1 MEKTKQQRR
10 RIFQRHMAVDF
21 FFDRHRPELFLWR
34 VVQVEM
40 NALIP
45 LNPTREE
52 LIIAAC
58 AFGQLP
64 GLDVDVEAKYCHY
77 CHRAWMTFSERI
89 FSLS

>member
-10 RIFQRHMAVDF
+10 RIFQRHMAVGF
-21 FFDRHRPELFLWR
+21 CFDRHRPDPFLWR
-34 VVQVEM
+34 VVRVEM

-52 LIIAAC
+52 LNIAAY

-64 GLDVDVEAKYCHY
+64 GLDVDVKANHCHN
-77 CHRAWMTFSERI
+77 CHRVWITFSERI

>member
-10 RIFQRHMAVDF
+10 RIFQRHMTVGF
-21 FFDRHRPELFLWR
+21 SFDRHRLDPFLRR
-34 VVQVEM
+34 VVRVEV

-52 LIIAAC
+52 LSIAAC

>member
-10 RIFQRHMAVDF
+10 RIFQRHMAVGF
-21 FFDRHRPELFLWR
+21 CFDRHRPDPFLRR
-34 VVQVEM
+34 VVRVEM

-52 LIIAAC
+52 LSIAAC

-64 GLDVDVEAKYCHY
+64 GLDVDVKAKYCHN
-77 CHRAWMTFSERI
+77 CHRAWITFSERI
-89 FSLS
+89 FSLN

>member
-10 RIFQRHMAVDF
+10 RIFQRHMAVGF
-21 FFDRHRPELFLWR
+21 CFDRHRPDPFLRR
-34 VVQVEM
+34 VVRVEV

-52 LIIAAC
+52 LSIAAY

-64 GLDVDVEAKYCHY
+64 GLDVDVKAYYCRK

>member
-10 RIFQRHMAVDF
+10 RIFQRHMAVGF
-21 FFDRHRPELFLWR
+21 FLDRHRPEPFHWR

-52 LIIAAC
+52 LSIAAC

-64 GLDVDVEAKYCHY
+64 GLDVDVKAYYCHN
-77 CHRAWMTFSERI
+77 CHRAWITFSERI

>member
-10 RIFQRHMAVDF
+10 RLFQRHMAAHF
-21 FFDRHRPELFLWR
+21 FFDRHRPEPFLWR

-40 NALIP
+40 NAVIP

-52 LIIAAC
+52 VRIAAC

-64 GLDVDVEAKYCHY
+64 GLDVDAHANYCHN

>member
-10 RIFQRHMAVDF
+10 RIFQRHMAVGF
-21 FFDRHRPELFLWR
+21 CFDRHRPDPFLRR
-34 VVQVEM
+34 VVRVEV

-52 LIIAAC
+52 LSIAAY

-64 GLDVDVEAKYCHY
+64 GLDVDVKANYCHN